1 MSNKQ
6 RDYDDGRPAKA
17 ARLEWMYDPGAAHA
31 DKKDI
36 DIMNEA
42 VDIGKDEEIAKLKS
56 TSAGSLFLSDPSKTS
71 ADTFR
76 RLNEDPLFAI
86 KREEVRQRQ
95 QIINNPII
103 RNKVREQLKSELK
116 IKPEIKREERRSR
129 SRERMQR
136 PKRQEISREEQE
148 KRLREML
155 QDGKN
160 RDHSK
165 SSKVAEYTRQFK

>member
-6 RDYDDGRPAKA
+6 RDVDESRPAKA

-56 TSAGSLFLSDPSKTS
+56 KSAGSLFLSDPSQTS

-103 RNKVREQLKSELK
+103 RSKVREQLKSDLQ
-116 IKPEIKREERRSR
+116 IKPEVKRERRSR

-136 PKRQEISREEQE
+136 PKREEIPREEQE
-148 KRLREML
+148 RRLREML
-155 QDGKN
+155 RDGKS

-165 SSKVAEYTRQFK
+165 SSKVAEYSKQFK